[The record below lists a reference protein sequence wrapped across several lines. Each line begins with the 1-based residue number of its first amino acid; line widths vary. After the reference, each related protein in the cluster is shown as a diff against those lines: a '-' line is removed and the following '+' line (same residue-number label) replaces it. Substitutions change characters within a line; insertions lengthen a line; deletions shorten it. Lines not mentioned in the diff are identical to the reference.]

1 MSDLADFILQRIAED
16 EAAARDCAKAYPGE
30 WELYDRGH
38 YAKVQ
43 AGGPTFRIVAEFED
57 QDGAQVLGLAW
68 LGDALSHIQRNN
80 PARVLAECEAKR
92 GVLRLLG
99 VAEDEFRRTHLGA
112 ADYADVARSGI
123 TRDALLRAAQYLALP
138 YAAHPDFR
146 EAWRP

>member
-68 LGDALSHIQRNN
+68 LGDALSHIQRNG

-92 GVLRLLG
+92 RVVERVL
-99 VAEDEFRRTHLGA
+99 AEDDSLASPASLNLG
-112 ADYADVARSGI
+112 DDV
-123 TRDALLRAAQYLALP
+123 LQLLALP
-138 YAAHPDFR
+138 YTGHPGFR
-146 EAWRP
+146 EEWQP